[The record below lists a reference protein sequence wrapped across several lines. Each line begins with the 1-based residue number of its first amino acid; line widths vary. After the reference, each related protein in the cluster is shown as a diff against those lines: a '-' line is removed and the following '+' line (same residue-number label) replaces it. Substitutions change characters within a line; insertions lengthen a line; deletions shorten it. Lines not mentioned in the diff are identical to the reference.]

1 MKRTVYQKLI
11 GWKESPNRKP
21 LVLLGARQV
30 GKTYILKE
38 FGQREF
44 QNIVYI
50 NCDNNSFAANLFSDF
65 DIPRIIRAIEVKY
78 EVKIET
84 GKTLLFFD
92 EIQEVTGGVAS
103 LKYFCE
109 DMRSLHVVAAG
120 SLLGL
125 ALREDQSFPVGKVNT
140 IKMFPMTFT
149 EFLLAMGRSQLCDA
163 VLSADWELLRHLHDL
178 LTEML
183 RQYYFVGGMPEAV
196 AQWAATSDPKAV
208 RKAQKDILQTY
219 YLDFGKRGKTMVHR
233 IRQVWDS
240 IPAQLAKENKKFIF
254 GAVKKGA
261 RAANFEAAIQWL
273 VDAGLIYKI
282 CRVSTPKYP
291 LKFYKDDDAF
301 KIYLLDCG
309 LLAYLSEARP
319 QDMLLGDNAFTEFK
333 GAFTENYFL
342 QELIGMGGIPVY
354 YYSKDNS
361 TLEIDFLVQY
371 DGQVF
376 PCEVKAEQN
385 VKSKSL
391 RFFVTN
397 EFPEL
402 NLHAL
407 RFSML
412 PYIDQGWMENY
423 PLAVV
428 EGRFQPQEED

>member
-1 MKRTVYQKLI
+1 MERAVYQKLI
-11 GWKESPNRKP
+11 GWKGSPNRKP

-78 EVKIET
+78 EVKIEI

-92 EIQEVTGGVAS
+92 EIQEVKGGVAS

-125 ALREDQSFPVGKVNT
+125 ALREDESFPVGKVNT

-208 RKAQKDILQTY
+208 RKAQKDVLQT
-219 YLDFGKRGKTMVHR
+219 
-233 IRQVWDS
+233 
-240 IPAQLAKENKKFIF
+240 
-254 GAVKKGA
+254 
-261 RAANFEAAIQWL
+261 
-273 VDAGLIYKI
+273 
-282 CRVSTPKYP
+282 
-291 LKFYKDDDAF
+291 
-301 KIYLLDCG
+301 
-309 LLAYLSEARP
+309 
-319 QDMLLGDNAFTEFK
+319 
-333 GAFTENYFL
+333 
-342 QELIGMGGIPVY
+342 
-354 YYSKDNS
+354 
-361 TLEIDFLVQY
+361 
-371 DGQVF
+371 
-376 PCEVKAEQN
+376 
-385 VKSKSL
+385 
-391 RFFVTN
+391 
-397 EFPEL
+397 
-402 NLHAL
+402 
-407 RFSML
+407 
-412 PYIDQGWMENY
+412 
-423 PLAVV
+423 
-428 EGRFQPQEED
+428 

>member
-1 MKRTVYQKLI
+1 MERTVYQRLLE
-11 GWKESPNRKP
+11 WKGSSVRKP

-38 FGQREF
+38 FGRNEF
-44 QNIVYI
+44 KNIVYI
-50 NCDNNSFAANLFSDF
+50 NCDNNSFTDTLFRDF
-65 DIPRIIRAIEVKY
+65 DIQRIIHAIEVNY
-78 EVKIET
+78 EVKVEI
-84 GKTLLFFD
+84 GQTLIFFD
-92 EIQEVTGGVAS
+92 EIQEAKGGVAS

-109 DMRSLHVVAAG
+109 DMRDLHVVAAG

-125 ALREDQSFPVGKVNT
+125 ALREDENFPVGKVNT
-140 IKMFPMTFT
+140 IKMYPMTFT
-149 EFLLAMGRSQLCDA
+149 EFLLAMGRSQLRDA

-196 AQWAATSDPKAV
+196 AQWVATSDPKAV

-219 YLDFGKRGKTMVHR
+219 YLDFGKRGKNMVHR
-233 IRQVWDS
+233 IRQVWDC

-254 GAVKKGA
+254 GAIKKGA
-261 RAANFEAAIQWL
+261 RAADFEAAIQWL

-291 LKFYKDDDAF
+291 LKFYKDNDAF
-301 KIYLLDCG
+301 KIYMLDCG
-309 LLAYLSEARP
+309 LLALMSDARP

-333 GAFTENYFL
+333 GAFTESYFL
-342 QELIGMGGIPVY
+342 QELVGIGGIPAY

-361 TLEIDFLVQY
+361 TLEIEFLVQY

-385 VKSKSL
+385 VKAKSL
-391 RFFVTN
+391 RTFVAN

-402 NLHAL
+402 NLHGL

-412 PYIDQGWMENY
+412 PYADQGWMENY
-423 PLAVV
+423 PLSGIA
-428 EGRFQPQEED
+428 GRFHPQEED